1 MPDPAPA
8 SDQSRGSPT
17 RVNDASQSGV
27 SQRAEAFQQT
37 SRDATQPKG
46 PQRFPIA
53 FPFIHFM
60 AMAPLDAWAR
70 LLFAPPAWVPPRY
83 WFRLVLSLV
92 ISLLGT
98 LLTLPERLVLAPILF
113 VRARTSRRT
122 MPCKAGGKGAVVVLG
137 YFRSGTTHLHYL
149 LTCDK
154 RFATPRWCEALVPQG
169 FIFSWNFLRVFLVA
183 FLSTRRPQDDMA
195 FGPEW
200 PAEDDFAMCNWATA
214 SSLPGRVIL
223 PRMHEHYKRFHDLD
237 SLTPREYA
245 RWRTYQWA
253 FLWKLSLVAGRRRL
267 LLKTPCHTARVRD
280 LLKLF
285 GSSKEQPGRVKFIHL
300 TRTPGPVVRSNV
312 SMMHRMSMYHLQ
324 DTVPEAEFKRR
335 IVEEYDATER
345 KFLAQQSEIPP
356 GDAATM
362 RYEDLIADP
371 MGELKRVYAEL
382 GLEWTP
388 QYETKVLEYLD
399 SVREYRSASD
409 KLKGNDSST
418 RSGET
423 EAAPKE
429 LEWMVTAF
437 GHDRPARAK
446 APLPVVGL
454 SNEQQARRRKI
465 AFWTTGITSITTGA
479 IWLGL
484 AVAVHNRNDWGV
496 WVVGVATGYA
506 AMRTA
511 KVGSVRLGLW
521 ASLVT
526 LLVWLAVAFA
536 ATRLIYY
543 RTNIGPTAWEMW
555 DATQKEIRSGATM
568 PWAIFGIL
576 TAYRFASRKHGGLPG
591 R

>member
-1 MPDPAPA
+1 M
-8 SDQSRGSPT
+8 
-17 RVNDASQSGV
+17 
-27 SQRAEAFQQT
+27 
-37 SRDATQPKG
+37 
-46 PQRFPIA
+46 A

-70 LLFAPPAWVPPRY
+70 LLFAPRTWVPPRY
-83 WFRLVLSLV
+83 WPRLGLSLA
-92 ISLLGT
+92 ISVLGT
-98 LLTLPERLVLAPILF
+98 VLTLPERLLLAPVLL
-113 VRARTSRRT
+113 VKARTSRRT
-122 MPCKAGGKGAVVVLG
+122 MPFRGEDKGAVVVLG

-149 LTCDK
+149 LTCDQ
-154 RFATPRWCEALVPQG
+154 RFNTPRWSEALVPQG
-169 FIFSWNFLRVFLVA
+169 FVFSWNFLRVFLVA

-223 PRMHEHYKRFHDLD
+223 PQMHEHYKRYHDLD

-245 RWRTYQWA
+245 KWRTYQWA
-253 FLWKLSLVAGRRRL
+253 FLWKMTLVSGGRRL

-285 GSSKEQPGRVKFIHL
+285 GSTKETPGRVKFIHL

-312 SMMHRMSMYHLQ
+312 SMMDRMSMYHLQ
-324 DTVPEAEFKRR
+324 DTVSAEEFKRR

-345 KFLAQQSEIPP
+345 KFLAQRSEIPA
-356 GDAATM
+356 GDVATM

-371 MGELKRVYAEL
+371 MGELRRVYAEL
-382 GLEWTP
+382 GIEWTP
-388 QYETKVLEYLD
+388 RYEMKVLEYLD

-409 KLKGNDSST
+409 KLKGKDG
-418 RSGET
+418 SGKSAEP
-423 EAAPKE
+423 EAAPRE
-429 LEWMVTAF
+429 LQWMIPTF
-437 GHDRPARAK
+437 GHDRPAIAK
-446 APLPVVGL
+446 AALPVVGL
-454 SNEQQARRRKI
+454 SLEQQAKRRKV
-465 AFWTTGITSITTGA
+465 AFWVTGFTAIIAGA
-479 IWLGL
+479 LWLGL
-484 AVAVHNRNDWGV
+484 AVLVNNRNDWGV
-496 WVVGVATGYA
+496 WLVGIATGYA

-511 KVGSVRLGLW
+511 KVGSVGLGVW
-521 ASLVT
+521 ASIVT
-526 LLVWLAVAFA
+526 MLVWLAVAFA

-543 RTNIGPTAWEMW
+543 RTNVGPTAWEMW

>member
-1 MPDPAPA
+1 MLDTPSEHSHGTTTRDDGGGHSGRSTSAHSAQSLHASAAPA
-8 SDQSRGSPT
+8 SEER
-17 RVNDASQSGV
+17 
-27 SQRAEAFQQT
+27 
-37 SRDATQPKG
+37 K
-46 PQRFPIA
+46 RFPIA

-70 LLFAPPAWVPPRY
+70 LLFAPRAWVPPRY
-83 WFRLVLSLV
+83 WPRLILSLA

-113 VRARTSRRT
+113 VCARTSRRVV
-122 MPCKAGGKGAVVVLG
+122 PSRGGNRGAVVVLG

-154 RFATPRWCEALVPQG
+154 RFNTPRWSEALVPQG

-200 PAEDDFAMCNWATA
+200 PAEDDFAMCNWATV

-237 SLTPREYA
+237 SLTPREHA

-253 FLWKLSLVAGRRRL
+253 FLWKLSIVSGGRRL

-280 LLKLF
+280 LLQLF
-285 GSSKEQPGRVKFIHL
+285 GSSKETPGRVKFIHL

-312 SMMHRMSMYHLQ
+312 SMMDRMSMYHLQ

-335 IVEEYDATER
+335 IIEEYDATER
-345 KFLAQQSEIPP
+345 KFLSQQSEIPP
-356 GDAATM
+356 GDVATM

-371 MGELKRVYAEL
+371 MGELKRVYREL
-382 GLEWTP
+382 GLEWTA
-388 QYETKVLEYLD
+388 QYEVKLLEYLD

-409 KLKGNDSST
+409 KLKGKDASSKG
-418 RSGET
+418 GEA

-429 LEWMVTAF
+429 LEWMIPAF
-437 GHDRPARAK
+437 GHDRPAIPK

-454 SNEQQARRRKI
+454 SSEEQSRRRRI
-465 AFWTTGITSITTGA
+465 AFWSSGVTAILAGA

-484 AVAVHNRNDWGV
+484 AVAVNNRNDWGV
-496 WVVGVATGYA
+496 WVVGIATGYA

-511 KVGSVRLGLW
+511 KVGSIGLGVW